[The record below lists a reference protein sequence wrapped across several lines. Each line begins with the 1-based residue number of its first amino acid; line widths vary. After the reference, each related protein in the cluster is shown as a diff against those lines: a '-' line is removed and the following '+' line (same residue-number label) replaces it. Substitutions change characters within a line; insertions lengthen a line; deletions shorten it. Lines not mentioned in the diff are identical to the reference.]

1 MGASTAGL
9 TGAGLGFTDG
19 WVAADGFAPL
29 SVTPPALEPFVAG
42 TGTTTVG
49 GLLSAGDGV
58 VVVDVVGVVV
68 VGVVVVGVVLVA
80 VVAACDC
87 EPVPGKDR
95 SAKTAATARTR
106 TITRRERRI

>member
-58 VVVDVVGVVV
+58 VVV
-68 VGVVVVGVVLVA
+68 GVVVVGVVLVA

-87 EPVPGKDR
+87 EPAPGKDR

>member
-68 VGVVVVGVVLVA
+68 VGVVLVA

>member
-29 SVTPPALEPFVAG
+29 SVTPLALEPFVAG

-58 VVVDVVGVVV
+58 VVV
-68 VGVVVVGVVLVA
+68 GVVVVGVVLVA

-87 EPVPGKDR
+87 EPAPGKDR

>member
-58 VVVDVVGVVV
+58 VVV
-68 VGVVVVGVVLVA
+68 GVVVVGVVLVA
-80 VVAACDC
+80 VVAVCDC
-87 EPVPGKDR
+87 EPAPGKDR

>member
-1 MGASTAGL
+1 
-9 TGAGLGFTDG
+9 
-19 WVAADGFAPL
+19 
-29 SVTPPALEPFVAG
+29 
-42 TGTTTVG
+42 
-49 GLLSAGDGV
+49 
-58 VVVDVVGVVV
+58 VV